1 MPEYMRTWEYWLNKI
16 GIGLVLF
23 AVVFLFK
30 YSVEQG
36 WLNPVIR
43 VGLALALG
51 TGLLIVGMRLYK
63 KRRHFGLVLLGGG
76 IATYYITGFAAFQL
90 FELVSH
96 PTAFGFMVLVTALA
110 FLISVRQ
117 DEAVLSVVATIG
129 GLGTPF
135 LLYTGV
141 ANLPG
146 LIAYLSILIAGTCGV
161 YFYKGWRSV
170 LWITVTGTWFVYAIV
185 VQDAQVGDS
194 LALLSGLLFAM
205 LSFWLLP
212 VFREVVWRQNP
223 ERWARSTFGFAD
235 KSISDSGREFLDK
248 HVHVLSVSSPIIA
261 LRLLMIYL
269 KFRTMDQS
277 GDGHV
282 WAVRPPTLL

>member
-1 MPEYMRTWEYWLNKI
+1 MNDPNLQVLIRRIERVEQELANLHAKLDVLVGNVPKSGSEQKAVPSASDPVTPSPQNVLPVSTVAQPPEEKPPTPRSAVPAPPPGPMPADATVATTSGGFSLPEYMRTWEYWLNKI

-51 TGLLIVGMRLYK
+51 TALLIVGMRLYK

-110 FLISVRQ
+110 FLMSVRQ

-135 LLYTGV
+135 LLYTSV
-141 ANLPG
+141 ANFTG
-146 LIAYLSILIAGTCGV
+146 LTVYLSILMLGGCGV
-161 YFYKGWRSV
+161 YIYKGWRSV
-170 LWITVTGTWFVYAIV
+170 LWVAAI
-185 VQDAQVGDS
+185 GI
-194 LALLSGLLFAM
+194 
-205 LSFWLLP
+205 W
-212 VFREVVWRQNP
+212 
-223 ERWARSTFGFAD
+223 
-235 KSISDSGREFLDK
+235 SIYF
-248 HVHVLSVSSPIIA
+248 
-261 LRLLMIYL
+261 IYNYYR
-269 KFRTMDQS
+269 F
-277 GDGHV
+277 
-282 WAVRPPTLL
+282 